1 MHWVTHTFQEH
12 TLAWLLMSSVVG
24 GIIATAIRFLFE
36 DLFRPAI
43 GWRREAKH
51 IVRHYTVPLVRSAD
65 ALERRINILIRNER
79 KHWFENDEYF
89 RISTLYQFGELLG
102 WIRIVEREVGF
113 LPFESDKRCRQ
124 FNQRINGIFRALSSH
139 AYFHRRWFRDV
150 DSVDASIIPRLML
163 TAIGEAMT
171 EAKDKKGVIEF
182 TEFVTAYANNER
194 FRRWFAELETFLCN
208 AHPTH
213 ALRWDRLIAAGTNLR
228 ALVCFLDFNNTMAK
242 RRSAENQDLLLHD
255 EVRMQL
261 AQEFPQL
268 VAFGCRR
275 SRPTNP
281 HRKIIAIY
289 VFIKTRCVTLMSSHG
304 WQT

>member
-1 MHWVTHTFQEH
+1 
-12 TLAWLLMSSVVG
+12 
-24 GIIATAIRFLFE
+24 
-36 DLFRPAI
+36 
-43 GWRREAKH
+43 
-51 IVRHYTVPLVRSAD
+51 
-65 ALERRINILIRNER
+65 
-79 KHWFENDEYF
+79 
-89 RISTLYQFGELLG
+89 
-102 WIRIVEREVGF
+102 
-113 LPFESDKRCRQ
+113 
-124 FNQRINGIFRALSSH
+124 
-139 AYFHRRWFRDV
+139 
-150 DSVDASIIPRLML
+150 
-163 TAIGEAMT
+163 
-171 EAKDKKGVIEF
+171 VIEF